1 MFIPCFTLGAVYGLL
16 LCTMGVAHAGPDMPG
31 PDMPGPDMPGA
42 DFVPSPNFNARMP
55 SGVPVDVVVL
65 HSTCMPT
72 NETDETVRL
81 FQSTASKV
89 SSHYV
94 VGKDGRIV
102 QMVSEGDR
110 AWHAGVCRWQGR
122 TDINS
127 CSVGIEMVH
136 QDQNAQDDW
145 PDAQMEAVA
154 RLLLSI
160 RARHRVPND
169 HVIFHSECAYPA
181 GRKTDPRDFDRSRLL
196 RMTAFFS
203 AAEVIKERS
212 NKRKGRNAARP
223 NFGELE

>member
-1 MFIPCFTLGAVYGLL
+1 LPKSIQKDWHSCQESANKYSMFMLCLPIVIVCMLTLSAPGSL
-16 LCTMGVAHAGPDMPG
+16 HAA
-31 PDMPGPDMPGA
+31 PDMPGA
-42 DFVPSPNFNARMP
+42 DFVPSPNFNARTP
-55 SGVPVDVVVL
+55 LGVPVDVVVL

-72 NETDETVRL
+72 NQTDETVLL
-81 FQSTASKV
+81 FQSAASKV

-102 QMVSEGDR
+102 QMVGEANR
-110 AWHAGVCRWQGR
+110 AWHAGVCLWQGR

-136 QDQNAQDDW
+136 QDQTAGDDW

-169 HVIFHSECAYPA
+169 HVIFHSECAVPV
-181 GRKTDPRDFDRSRLL
+181 GRKTDPQGFNRARLL
-196 RMTAFFS
+196 RMTALL
-203 AAEVIKERS
+203 ALPR
-212 NKRKGRNAARP
+212 
-223 NFGELE
+223 

>member
-1 MFIPCFTLGAVYGLL
+1 MMLFCWASALVCVLVVS
-16 LCTMGVAHAGPDMPG
+16 GVKNVHAQADL
-31 PDMPGPDMPGA
+31 PGA
-42 DFVPSPNFNARMP
+42 EFIPSPNFNARVP
-55 SGVPVDVVVL
+55 TGVPIDVVVL

-72 NETDETVRL
+72 NDTDETVRL

-94 VGKDGRIV
+94 VGKDGHIV
-102 QMVSEGDR
+102 QMVSEQER
-110 AWHAGVCRWQGR
+110 AWHAGVCLWQGR

-136 QDQNAQDDW
+136 QDQTANDDW

-169 HVIFHSECAYPA
+169 HVIFHSECAVPT
-181 GRKTDPRDFDRSRLL
+181 GRKTDPVRFDRARLL
-196 RMTAFFS
+196 RMTALL
-203 AAEVIKERS
+203 AVANE
-212 NKRKGRNAARP
+212 
-223 NFGELE
+223 

>member
-1 MFIPCFTLGAVYGLL
+1 MFIPNVTFVMVCLLLSLGA
-16 LCTMGVAHAGPDMPG
+16 GVLRAA
-31 PDMPGPDMPGA
+31 PDMPGA
-42 DFVPSPNFNARMP
+42 EFVPSPNFNARTP
-55 SGVPVDVVVL
+55 QGVPVDVVVL

-102 QMVSEGDR
+102 QMVPEADR

-122 TDINS
+122 TDVNS

-136 QDQNAQDDW
+136 QDQTPHDDW

-181 GRKTDPRDFDRSRLL
+181 GRKTDPQGFDRARLL
-196 RMTAFFS
+196 RMTALL
-203 AAEVIKERS
+203 A
-212 NKRKGRNAARP
+212 
-223 NFGELE
+223 LH

>member
-1 MFIPCFTLGAVYGLL
+1 MPKSIQKDWHSCQESANKYSMFMPIVTFGIVCALLSLGARAL
-16 LCTMGVAHAGPDMPG
+16 HAA
-31 PDMPGPDMPGA
+31 PDMPGA
-42 DFVPSPNFNARMP
+42 EFVLSPNFNARTP
-55 SGVPVDVVVL
+55 QGVPVDVVVL

-81 FQSTASKV
+81 FQSAASQV
-89 SSHYV
+89 SSHYI

-102 QMVSEGDR
+102 QMVPEQDR
-110 AWHAGVCRWQGR
+110 AWHAGVCLWQGR

-136 QDQNAQDDW
+136 QDQVANDDW

-169 HVIFHSECAYPA
+169 HVIFHSECAVPV
-181 GRKTDPRDFDRSRLL
+181 GRKTDPRGFDRARLL
-196 RMTAFFS
+196 RMTALL
-203 AAEVIKERS
+203 ALRH
-212 NKRKGRNAARP
+212 
-223 NFGELE
+223 

>member
-1 MFIPCFTLGAVYGLL
+1 MFVSSVSFVMVCLLVLLGGAAL
-16 LCTMGVAHAGPDMPG
+16 HAA
-31 PDMPGPDMPGA
+31 PDMPGA
-42 DFVPSPNFNARMP
+42 DFIPSPNFNARAP
-55 SGVPVDVVVL
+55 ERVPIDVVVL

-81 FQSTASKV
+81 FQSAASKV

-102 QMVSEGDR
+102 QMVSEQNR
-110 AWHAGVCRWQGR
+110 AWHAGVCLWQGR

-136 QDQNAQDDW
+136 QDQTPGDDW

-169 HVIFHSECAYPA
+169 HIIFHSECAYPV
-181 GRKTDPRDFDRSRLL
+181 GRKTDPQGFDRARLL
-196 RMTAFFS
+196 RMTALL
-203 AAEVIKERS
+203 ALPK
-212 NKRKGRNAARP
+212 
-223 NFGELE
+223 